1 MNVELLTES
10 RKKVEQELESLREI
24 FKQDGKKRKETLY
37 RDLQKV
43 YGHLQHGKKII
54 DLFEAMKKGGLNQD
68 GDPKLAIA
76 RADLKQIYCH
86 KNERGG
92 CMFSQ
97 YESSWNRHKGTKIS
111 GDLTIPGGTF
121 TWIIDTSSGW
131 RKIKNERIKAPVP
144 LIPCILLLKEVRLK
158 IQNYYILWELEKWE
172 PLPPRDPILL
182 IPLTPNLYG
191 VIATWNL
198 TELERAIIRGRL
210 REGN

>member
-1 MNVELLTES
+1 VNVELLTES
-10 RKKVEQELESLREI
+10 RKKVEQELISLREI
-24 FKQDGKKRKETLY
+24 FKQDGKKRKDALY

-111 GDLTIPGGTF
+111 GDLTIPEGTF
-121 TWIIDTSSGW
+121 TCDSVYSAPERGKAENPELLYLMGARKMGASASQGSHPSHSSHS
-131 RKIKNERIKAPVP
+131 
-144 LIPCILLLKEVRLK
+144 
-158 IQNYYILWELEKWE
+158 
-172 PLPPRDPILL
+172 
-182 IPLTPNLYG
+182 
-191 VIATWNL
+191 
-198 TELERAIIRGRL
+198 
-210 REGN
+210 

>member
-1 MNVELLTES
+1 VNVELLTES

-24 FKQDGKKRKETLY
+24 FKQDGKKRKEALY

-111 GDLTIPGGTF
+111 GDLTIPEGTF
-121 TWIIDTSSGW
+121 RWIIDTSSGW
-131 RKIKNERIKAPVP
+131 RRIKNERIKAPVP

-210 REGN
+210 SERN